1 MNILQKLFSKNKLKE
16 DKKNIINE
24 NVEQYSE
31 IGNLLKQARIQKSLS
46 IQELSSLSKI
56 PEYIINSLENNIE
69 QSRPEYPFMRS
80 ILLKLETC
88 LSLKKNE
95 LIGLL
100 VKDTKPVNNEK
111 RKFIIRKFDLL
122 NTWQGSVFYFLILI
136 LTLFI
141 LKTYFYSNVTI
152 IEIQSIEKKEK

>member
-88 LSLKKNE
+88 LSLKTNE

>member
-100 VKDTKPVNNEK
+100 VKDTKLVNNEK

>member
-100 VKDTKPVNNEK
+100 VKDTKPVNNKK